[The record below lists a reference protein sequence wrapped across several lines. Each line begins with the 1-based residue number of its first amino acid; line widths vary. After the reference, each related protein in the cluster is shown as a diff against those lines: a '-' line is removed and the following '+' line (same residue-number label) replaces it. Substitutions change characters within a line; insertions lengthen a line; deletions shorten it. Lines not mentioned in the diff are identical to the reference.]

1 MRDKIK
7 SYIES
12 NLQYFGLEG
21 VEIDEEDL
29 DFAEEKIK
37 QGKSIEDACDELLR
51 GIREWLDNFQGLA
64 DFIR

>member
-1 MRDKIK
+1 MREKIK

-21 VEIDEEDL
+21 VKIEEEDL
-29 DFAEEKIK
+29 DFAEEKVK

-64 DFIR
+64 DYL

>member
-21 VEIDEEDL
+21 VKIDEEDL
-29 DFAEEKIK
+29 DFAEEKVK